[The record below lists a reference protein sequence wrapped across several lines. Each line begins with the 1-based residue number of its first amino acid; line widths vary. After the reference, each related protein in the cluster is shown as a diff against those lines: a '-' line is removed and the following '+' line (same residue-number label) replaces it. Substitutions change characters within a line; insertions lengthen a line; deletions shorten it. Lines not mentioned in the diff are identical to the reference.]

1 MTKKTLNTILITS
14 FAAISLSACGMMGE
28 RLNNVGKDPAM
39 ASIENPVTR
48 PGYVPVSMPMPE
60 RRVEIQ
66 QANSLWMSGRKSFFK
81 DQRAGSVG
89 DILTVLVDIQDNAK
103 LENKSQKIKS
113 ADESLGVPGLFGF
126 ESHLNKVLP
135 NAVDPEALIGTES
148 STRDIGN
155 GKIERKEDV
164 QLKVAAVVTQILP
177 NGNLVIHGRQQVRI
191 SNERRD
197 LEVAGIIRPE
207 DITTQNSIGYEKIA
221 EARIAYGGQ
230 GMLTDTNRPRYGNEV
245 MDIILPF

>member
-1 MTKKTLNTILITS
+1 MTNTLNKILIS
-14 FAAISLSACGMMGE
+14 GIAILSLNACGMMGE
-28 RLNNVGKDPAM
+28 RLKNVGRDPAM
-39 ASIENPVTR
+39 APIENPVEKA
-48 PGYVPVSMPMPE
+48 GYQPVRMPMPE

-81 DQRAGSVG
+81 DQRAGQVG
-89 DILTVLVDIQDNAK
+89 DILTVMVDIQDNAK

-113 ADESLGVPGLFGF
+113 ADESLGVPGILGF
-126 ESHLNKVLP
+126 ESHLDKVLP
-135 NAVDPEALIGTES
+135 DAVNADELIGTES
-148 STRDIGN
+148 STRNIGN

-221 EARIAYGGQ
+221 EARISYGGA
-230 GMLTDTNRPRYGNEV
+230 GMLTDANRPRYGNEV

>member
-1 MTKKTLNTILITS
+1 MTKNILNGALITTV
-14 FAAISLSACGMMGE
+14 AILSLSACGTMD
-28 RLNNVGKDPAM
+28 RLKSVGKDPDM
-39 ASIENPVTR
+39 AAIENPVEQ
-48 PGYVPVSMPMPE
+48 PGYQPVRMPMPA
-60 RRVEIQ
+60 RHVEIQ
-66 QANSLWMSGRKSFFK
+66 QANSLWVSGRKSFFK
-81 DQRAGSVG
+81 DQRAGQVG

-113 ADESLGVPGLFGF
+113 ADENLGVPNFFGV
-126 ESHLNKVLP
+126 ESQLNKIVP
-135 NAVDPEALIGTES
+135 DAVDPSALVGVQS
-148 STRDIGN
+148 ATRDLGN

-164 QLKVAAVVTQILP
+164 QLKIAAVVTQVLP
-177 NGNLVIHGRQQVRI
+177 NGNLVIQGRQQVRI

-221 EARIAYGGQ
+221 EARIAYGGK

>member
-1 MTKKTLNTILITS
+1 MTQPMITKILIAGV
-14 FAAISLSACGMMGE
+14 AALTLSACGTMD
-28 RLNNVGKDPAM
+28 RLKNVGKDPAM
-39 ASIENPVTR
+39 APIENPVER
-48 PGYVPVSMPMPE
+48 HGYQAVRMPMPE
-60 RRVEIQ
+60 KRVEVQ

-81 DQRAGSVG
+81 DQRAGQVG
-89 DILTVLVDIQDNAK
+89 DILTVLVDMRDNAK
-103 LENKSQKIKS
+103 FENKTQKIKTNDQS
-113 ADESLGVPGLFGF
+113 MGIPKLLGF
-126 ESHLNKVLP
+126 ETKFGKVLP
-135 NAVDPEALIGTES
+135 DAVDPSELLAADS
-148 STRDIGN
+148 NTRNIGN

-177 NGNLVIHGRQQVRI
+177 NGNLVIHGKQQVRI

-230 GMLTDTNRPRYGNEV
+230 GMLTDANRPRYGSEV
-245 MDIILPF
+245 ADILLPF